1 MPSAKK
7 ERSKKKKAAKRAG
20 PPGLEAA
27 TARIKAANATEDLSN
42 GLEAFLSIDLPGS
55 QSMATPAVG
64 GAKPDANAAATTA
77 AATVA
82 PDHVHLEIRA
92 PKDLAEG
99 DTQSMYDLLKA
110 NMHDMYVE
118 AGWGWDAAE
127 KRREM
132 EHRDARFLIARCR
145 GSGGDEGGA
154 AAAVAS
160 PQPMASCAV
169 GSEAEGDAGAVK
181 ASSTEVRAAAVE
193 DTKSLASVSDD
204 SAVRCDGNPVGG
216 GARVEDGASDNAV
229 NVKEEAVLPAGEE
242 SERGRLAGFCHFRF
256 AWDEDEN
263 EDGEGVGGKEDVL
276 YVYELQVAP
285 WTKRRGLGRRMMQAL
300 ELLANRHGM
309 SKVMLT
315 VFKEN
320 KQAMSFYTKKRPDGH
335 LREPRFQKS
344 LERKEYEAVRFD
356 SRSSPV

>member
-1 MPSAKK
+1 
-7 ERSKKKKAAKRAG
+7 
-20 PPGLEAA
+20 
-27 TARIKAANATEDLSN
+27 
-42 GLEAFLSIDLPGS
+42 
-55 QSMATPAVG
+55 
-64 GAKPDANAAATTA
+64 
-77 AATVA
+77 
-82 PDHVHLEIRA
+82 
-92 PKDLAEG
+92 
-99 DTQSMYDLLKA
+99 MYDLLKA

-300 ELLANRHGM
+300 EVCQLLGVRGGEGRGARTHNHAWPHPYNIGM
-309 SKVMLT
+309 EHVGFLSTRQSLIASCMEEGGGAG
-315 VFKEN
+315 FGE
-320 KQAMSFYTKKRPDGH
+320 R
-335 LREPRFQKS
+335 LRCARSVHACLLLIVYKD
-344 LERKEYEAVRFD
+344 AVRCENGGEPLCVAYVYRVYISRDVIVSMCVMFLCYAIVSGPAVD
-356 SRSSPV
+356 SVTSLVVSIMIV